1 MNRSGE
7 LDPVPPSSLKNSI
20 LAVAPLSLSSHF
32 SSSNFIMHPYLMAF
46 NSWLIADKVHYEISI
61 YIDLLK
67 MLITWIGNQ
76 LFFLVRF
83 LLRRWKSDHLYPM
96 ARVHLLL
103 LTTLSPSSS
112 CFPCWP
118 LSDEEKKS
126 KKKLVR
132 TRWRKLKI
140 NKWKLQI
147 SQPEIAKVRWFLPF
161 LVTSE
166 IAGWS
171 IYKGCSTAQIISI
184 SSSSVLWSLLQSS
197 NCFERVFQDEVYSSK
212 RYLKTFKH
220 LYFSK
225 FVFIFFLFV
234 LRVFS
239 HFKC

>member
-1 MNRSGE
+1 MIFQILLFQGYE
-7 LDPVPPSSLKNSI
+7 PVWRLGPGAPTFTHKTI

-103 LTTLSPSSS
+103 LNTLSPSYS

-118 LSDEEKKS
+118 LSDAEKKS
-126 KKKLVR
+126 KKKVR
-132 TRWRKLKI
+132 
-140 NKWKLQI
+140 
-147 SQPEIAKVRWFLPF
+147 PHAME
-161 LVTSE
+161 
-166 IAGWS
+166 
-171 IYKGCSTAQIISI
+171 
-184 SSSSVLWSLLQSS
+184 
-197 NCFERVFQDEVYSSK
+197 
-212 RYLKTFKH
+212 
-220 LYFSK
+220 
-225 FVFIFFLFV
+225 
-234 LRVFS
+234 
-239 HFKC
+239 